1 MLYPLLF
8 PYIRFPALGILLNG
22 IYFGLILT
30 GITVAA
36 VLFYKQIA
44 RAGYDSYRL
53 RAFVVLSGLMAF
65 PLGLVGSQ
73 AANMFYFPPE
83 TWSFRFFREQFL
95 SGPHQTFH
103 AALILPLA
111 FLLAMA
117 AVFRL
122 NRLHVADTVF
132 LYLPLGH
139 AIGRTGCFLVG
150 CCWGN
155 PITFAC
161 LGREFSFHNP
171 VPLYEVL
178 LNLLLFLF
186 LRGQYRGIYTIRQR
200 KIQGGRVAA
209 LYLIGYGA
217 VRMILETIRDERVVG
232 FGMTLAQW
240 GMMFFML
247 AGFFMLAVIFFR
259 SRHVKRHLINE

>member
-1 MLYPLLF
+1 MLYPLLS

-36 VLFYKQIA
+36 VLFYKQTA
-44 RAGYDSYRL
+44 RAGVDPYRL
-53 RAFVVLSGLMAF
+53 RAFVVLSGAMAF
-65 PLGLVGSQ
+65 PLGLIGSQ

-83 TWSFRFFREQFL
+83 RWSFPFFWEQFIF
-95 SGPHQTFH
+95 GPHQTFH
-103 AALILPLA
+103 AAIALPLA
-111 FLLAMA
+111 FLLTMA

-155 PITFAC
+155 PITVAC

-186 LRGQYRGIYTIRQR
+186 LRGQYRGVYTTRQR
-200 KIQGGRVAA
+200 EIQGGRVTA

-217 VRMILETIRDERVVG
+217 IRMSLETIRNERVVG

-240 GMMFFML
+240 GMVFFMI
-247 AGFFMLAVIFFR
+247 AGLMMLAVIFFR
-259 SRHVKRHLINE
+259 SRHERYVINE